1 MINFTVA
8 RISQFD
14 SALQRVY
21 KLIRDGKCLL
31 DPFIEE
37 HEDSNLEGELTVIY
51 QIIEDVANCKV
62 HPRCRKLRL
71 GKSRIQGYEA
81 KSKHLRTYFFHEKG
95 TGQIIVIG
103 GTKKNQVQDID
114 RFKKIIKEYQRFK
127 EGKT

>member
-1 MINFTVA
+1 MTTFTVA

-14 SALQRVY
+14 STIQRVY

-62 HPRCRKLRL
+62 HPKCRKLQL

-95 TGQIIVIG
+95 TGQIVVIG

-114 RFKKIIKEYQRFK
+114 RLKKIIKEYQRFK
-127 EGKT
+127 EGKR